1 LGERR
6 LVVLSPL
13 QTAFAPIVFIPL
25 TSASR
30 LTKFNNCVREYFMPW
45 NTGLQG
51 PHLNIAAYP
60 GTPLRVVA
68 GPGTGKTFALMRR
81 VARLLEQG
89 AQANRI
95 LAVTFTRTAAN
106 DLVEKLAAL
115 GVPGADL
122 VAAKTLHSLSFGLLS
137 RNAVFQALGRTA
149 RPLMDYELN
158 TLICDLQDQFG
169 GKRAVGKL
177 IEGFEAYW
185 ARLQHQQPGFPN
197 NPVEQAFSHALT
209 NWLVFH
215 RSMLV
220 GEVVPLALDFI
231 TQNPAHPDIPRFDH
245 VLVDE
250 YQDLNRADQALIDA
264 LAGNGAVTVIGD
276 EDQSIYGFRN
286 AHPEGIVEYPQT
298 HANAYDEL
306 LNECRRCPHQVVQI
320 ANALINHNQR
330 LAPKALNPCPQNGG
344 GVVYIV
350 QHDSVADEIETLAA
364 YIEWYLNANAGV
376 PAGEVLVL
384 ANRRM
389 IGNGI
394 RDALNTRAQQNNRQ
408 WSAQSFYFE
417 DALSTSV
424 AAEGFSLLTLL
435 LNPDDL
441 PALRYWLS
449 ENRPDCRRLPYAR
462 LRQYCEQNGIS
473 PRVALD
479 AIIAGNLKL
488 PYTAALVARYQQL
501 QQRLAALMP
510 LGIPELVDALFP
522 GGNADVSAVR
532 QAALLIAPNV
542 HTQRELL
549 DELRTDITQPE
560 LPGTQGQAV
569 RIMSLHK
576 SKGLTARL
584 VVIAGCVA
592 GILPSIDYTA
602 PIQEQTR
609 QRQEQRRLFYVGLTR
624 STETLVIS
632 SAVRI
637 PSGVAMQMGVPVLAG
652 GYGVAILQA
661 SPFLAELGP
670 HAPNSTHGNAW
681 RAGLG
686 F

>member
-1 LGERR
+1 ML
-6 LVVLSPL
+6 
-13 QTAFAPIVFIPL
+13 
-25 TSASR
+25 
-30 LTKFNNCVREYFMPW
+30 W

-51 PHLNIAAYP
+51 THLNIAAYP
-60 GTPLRVVA
+60 GTPLRVLA

-81 VARLLEQG
+81 AARLLEQG
-89 AQANRI
+89 AQPNRI

-106 DLVEKLAAL
+106 ELVEKLAAL

-149 RPLMDYELN
+149 RPLMDYERN
-158 TLICDLQDQFG
+158 TLVCDLQDQFG
-169 GKRAVGKL
+169 GKRAVEKL
-177 IEGFEAYW
+177 IEAFEAYW

-197 NPVEQAFSHALT
+197 DPVEQAFSHALRD
-209 NWLVFH
+209 WLVFH
-215 RSMLV
+215 RAMLV
-220 GEVVPLALDFI
+220 GEVVPLALDFV

-276 EDQSIYGFRN
+276 EDQSIYSFRN

-298 HANAYDEL
+298 HANTHDEL
-306 LNECRRCPHQVVQI
+306 LNECRRCPRRVVQI
-320 ANALINHNQR
+320 ASALINHNQR
-330 LAPKALNPCPQNGG
+330 LAPKALNPCPQNGE

-350 QHDSVADEIETLAA
+350 QHNSVADEIETLAA
-364 YIEWYLNANAGV
+364 YIEWYLSTHAGI
-376 PAGEVLVL
+376 PAGEMLVL

-394 RDALNTRAQQNNRQ
+394 RDALNTRAQQNNRP

-435 LNPDDL
+435 VDSEDR

-462 LRQYCEQNGIS
+462 LRQHCAQNGIA
-473 PRVALD
+473 PRVGLD
-479 AIIAGNLKL
+479 AMVAGNLNL
-488 PYTAALVARYQQL
+488 PYTGALVTRYQQL

-510 LGIPELVDALFP
+510 LDIPALVDALFP
-522 GGNADVSAVR
+522 AGNAEAAAVR
-532 QAALLIAPNV
+532 QAALLIVPNV
-542 HTQRELL
+542 QTQRELL

-560 LPGTQGQAV
+560 LPGTQGPSI

-584 VVIAGCVA
+584 VVIAACVA
-592 GILPSIDYTA
+592 GILPSIDFTA
-602 PIQEQTR
+602 TIEEQTR

-624 STETLVIS
+624 STETLVVS

-637 PSGVAMQMGVPVLAG
+637 PRGVAMQMGVPVMAGG

-670 HAPNSTHGNAW
+670 HAPNSIHGNVW